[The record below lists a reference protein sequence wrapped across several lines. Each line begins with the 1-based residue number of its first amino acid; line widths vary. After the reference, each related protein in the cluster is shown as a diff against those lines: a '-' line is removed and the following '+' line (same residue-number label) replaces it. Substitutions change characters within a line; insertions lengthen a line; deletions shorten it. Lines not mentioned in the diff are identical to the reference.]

1 MKKCNYCGH
10 ESNEVKPVKSFHFA
24 NLLCLKCKKRLGDK
38 VEALRRAAE
47 EVAWDFLRVRRVD
60 E

>member
-1 MKKCNYCGH
+1 MQCNYCGR
-10 ESNEVKPVKSFHFA
+10 EGNDIEPTKSFHFA
-24 NLLCLKCKKRLGDK
+24 NLLCPDCKKILGDK
-38 VEALRRAAE
+38 LEALRRAAE